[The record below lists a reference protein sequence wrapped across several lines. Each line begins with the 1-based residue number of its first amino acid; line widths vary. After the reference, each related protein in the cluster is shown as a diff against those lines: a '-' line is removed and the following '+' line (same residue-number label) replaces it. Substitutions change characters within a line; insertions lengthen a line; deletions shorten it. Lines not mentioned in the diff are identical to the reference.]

1 MSLSKVIYTKDWN
14 DPSDFPTI
22 ETSESQVRADLQDLH
37 DQIRTSVNL
46 IIDELE
52 STNAEYSGASQVGV
66 SPIAG
71 ISATNV
77 QAAIAALKA
86 LIGEAESTASEDLS
100 EHTTDKG
107 NPHQVSGDQVPVS
120 VEGITATKVEAALA
134 EIKSLLDQK
143 AESSDLGDYE
153 TVASANSHFVDVSLD
168 VDTGVIT
175 FTKQNGSTKAIDT
188 ALETIP
194 VSMRFFEVTTETG
207 SKAYYLGIYDDD
219 DKLLSSTN
227 VSSLFNE
234 FEISDTATIDMS
246 QTIDNDGV
254 KTISCTLKTAS
265 VGESNLNASLKQKLE
280 NLEGLLTTA
289 VTGVQDSEQI
299 ALSLSNATTGRK
311 LQATIKA
318 KSIGAEQ
325 ISDDYTA
332 LLTAAKTA
340 AQTAATN
347 AAASESNAN
356 TYQGKAKSYAVG
368 DETAREGSSTDNAS
382 YYKDKAAEKATE
394 SKSYA
399 VGGTGSRTNENTDNA
414 KYYKEQAEAAKV
426 SATNANSSAT
436 QKAEDAN
443 TQATLSKSYAQ
454 GGTGTRAGEDTNN
467 AKYYMEQAA
476 GIVSEAGLGDMLRA
490 TYDPQGKAQDIFA
503 YADPFIAVYGET
515 TYAEVE
521 EACKAGKTV
530 WCRDQLQIFPLVF
543 QTQFQFQFSGVIG
556 GSIGPRMLIKTLTDK
571 PTKWDKLAYTLPPI
585 VTADDAGKVLTVSES
600 GIWKAA
606 ELAKEYTATT
616 TTTWTDATGYYTQ
629 SVTVTGLLEADN
641 PIVDL
646 ITTTENF
653 EAEQEAWGKVFKVTT
668 ATDSITF
675 YASEAITTELNLQI
689 KVVR

>member
-37 DQIRTSVNL
+37 DQIRASVNL
-46 IIDELE
+46 VIDELE
-52 STNAEYSGASQVGV
+52 STNTEYSGASQIGV
-66 SPIAG
+66 STVEG
-71 ISATNV
+71 LSATNV

-100 EHTTDKG
+100 EHTTDTD
-107 NPHQVSGDQVPVS
+107 NPHQVSGDQVPIS
-120 VEGITATKVEAALA
+120 VEGITATKVEAAIA

-143 AESSDLGDYE
+143 AEISDLDDYE
-153 TVASANSHFVDVSLD
+153 TVTSANSHFVDVSLN

-175 FTKQNGSTKAIDT
+175 FTTQNGSTKTIDT

-219 DKLLSSTN
+219 DELISSTN

-234 FEISDTATIDMS
+234 FEVSDTATIDMS
-246 QTIDNDGV
+246 QTTDSDGV
-254 KTISCTLKTAS
+254 KTISCSLKTAS
-265 VGESNLNASLKQKLE
+265 VAESHLSTALKQKLE
-280 NLEGLLTTA
+280 TLEGLLTTA
-289 VTGVQDSEQI
+289 VTGVQDSSQI
-299 ALSLSNATTGRK
+299 ALSLSNTTTGK
-311 LQATIKA
+311 KIQATIKA

-325 ISDDYTA
+325 MSDDYTA
-332 LLTAAKTA
+332 SLTEAKTA

-368 DETAREGSSTDNAS
+368 DETARAGSSTDNAS

-426 SATNANSSAT
+426 SAVNANSTAT
-436 QKAEDAN
+436 QKAEDAT

-454 GGTGTRAGEDTNN
+454 GGTGTRTGEDTNN

-476 GIVSEAGLGDMLRA
+476 LIVGEAGLGDMLKA
-490 TYDPQGKAQDIFA
+490 TYDPQSKSQDIFA
-503 YADPFIAVYGET
+503 YADTKANSKITKVT
-515 TYAEVE
+515 TPT
-521 EACKAGKTV
+521 AGHIPKLTS
-530 WCRDQLQIFPLVF
+530 DGQLED
-543 QTQFQFQFSGVIG
+543 SGVSLGELEVTID
-556 GSIGPRMLIKTLTDK
+556 STLSSTSENPVQNKVINAALDDK
-571 PTKWDKLAYTLPPI
+571 GN
-585 VTADDAGKVLTVSES
+585 AD
-600 GIWKAA
+600 I
-606 ELAKEYTATT
+606 
-616 TTTWTDATGYYTQ
+616 
-629 SVTVTGLLEADN
+629 
-641 PIVDL
+641 
-646 ITTTENF
+646 ITTTNTSVPVS
-653 EAEQEAWGKVFKVTT
+653 AWTADTT
-668 ATDSITF
+668 YDDFPFRAAI
-675 YASEAITTELNLQI
+675 AITGCTADYKPDVTFSLADSMSGNFAPIAETYAGGVYIYAAETPETAVTVPTITLLKQ
-689 KVVR
+689 KGVA